1 MLSGFIEV
9 NVVEEKIVVGVEE
22 SFDVLVVVEYECIL
36 LLFDCMKEFV
46 YGELIEIILFKVW

>member
-1 MLSGFIEV
+1 M
-9 NVVEEKIVVGVEE
+9 EE